1 MKKLILLFFILSF
14 SDFFAQQPESKY
26 DSLLIAYKNQNELT
40 QYAELAHDISLTYNT
55 KGDINKALKYG
66 LLEVKF
72 KKHLSLAKQ
81 KNSLFNLG
89 LFFFKTENYAK
100 SIEAYNK
107 VIDSFDIDEKTY
119 RAYCENARNYDKLGD
134 YFQAVNYLKKG
145 LKNPEK
151 IKTRRLPAIYLN
163 YIAINHKIGSDKSIT
178 ENKRLLIIVDSL
190 STITTL
196 SETNLYSLNNEY
208 GIFYKSDFNYN
219 FNKSKYYYLK
229 NLKKDL
235 ENKNQEMIASSY
247 NNLGVLYNK
256 EKKDSA
262 IFFINKGIEHTQKNT
277 YLTSLHINKAEY
289 YFNNKKPRQALKTL
303 QQALQLTIPTKIDS
317 AITFSPSFKAL
328 TTSKNKTL
336 SLLVLKEKSKYILE
350 NTALSKDSEL
360 LQVAYKSIS
369 LADKLIDAIRM
380 ESNEGQSKLH
390 WQEEA
395 SETFMLGVKACY
407 KLNKPEEAFYF
418 IEKNKALL
426 LLENI
431 KQNRLKLSS
440 KIPVEILQKEQDFK
454 KDIYAIENEL
464 NKNSSKALKDEYN
477 GLKIEYNSFKESLIS
492 SYPEY
497 YSSKQPIT
505 ITSMDAIKNSLDK
518 NTTILEYIVNK
529 EEGFVLTITKNSVHL
544 FKLDKAENLEAE
556 ITEYLKLLQKPLNT
570 SEELKNY
577 KKLSNQLCNYLLPFK
592 NKDILKNKLIIV
604 PDYTLQN
611 LPFESLKKDDRYL
624 IEDFEISYTYSL
636 SFLEKNKKL
645 KREAKQ
651 EFIAFAPKTFTYDNL
666 KTLPRSE
673 AEAKT
678 ISELLNGKVL
688 LDASANKTN
697 FFKEI
702 NKHKIIHLATH
713 ANANDSIS
721 PWIAFKNDKLYL
733 NELYTT
739 KNQAELVVLNACNS
753 SLGEIKSGEGVF
765 SLARGFFYSGANSVV
780 SSLWNVNDKSN
791 AAITTSFY
799 KYLKDGKTKSA
810 SLRQAK
816 LDYLNSHS
824 LSEASPYYWS
834 TLILIGDNS
843 AIYSN
848 NKTLY
853 YIILSI
859 FLCIFL
865 FFILKKLKIVG
876 NKS

>member
-14 SDFFAQQPESKY
+14 CELFAQQLDRNS
-26 DSLLIAYKNQNELT
+26 DSLLIVYKTQNELT
-40 QYAELAHDISLTYNT
+40 KYAELAHDISLIYNT
-55 KGDINKALKYG
+55 KGDVNKALKYA

-72 KKHLSLAKQ
+72 KKNLSLEKQ

-119 RAYCENARNYDKLGD
+119 RAYCENARNYAQLGD
-134 YFQAVNYLKKG
+134 YFQATNYLKKG
-145 LKNPEK
+145 LVTPKEIATK
-151 IKTRRLPAIYLN
+151 RLPRIYLN
-163 YIAINHKIGSDKSIT
+163 YIALNHKIGN
-178 ENKRLLIIVDSL
+178 NKNIAKNKKLLKIVDSL
-190 STITTL
+190 ALITTFNNN
-196 SETNLYSLNNEY
+196 NLYSLYTEY
-208 GIFYKSDFNYN
+208 GIFYKDELNYN
-219 FNKSKYYYLK
+219 FTKSRYYNLKFFNKSLK
-229 NLKKDL
+229 
-235 ENKNQEMIASSY
+235 EKNPEMIVKAS

-262 IFFINKGIEHTQKNT
+262 LFYINKGIEYAKKDTDISRL
-277 YLTSLHINKAEY
+277 YINKAEY
-289 YFNNKKPRQALKTL
+289 YFNKGKTKKALKTL

-317 AITFSPSFKAL
+317 AITFSPSFKTL
-328 TTSKNKTL
+328 TTSKNKIL

-350 NTALSKDSEL
+350 NTALSKDSAL

-395 SETFMLGVKACY
+395 SETFMLGVKVCF

-440 KIPVEILQKEQDFK
+440 KIPLEILQKEQDFK
-454 KDIYAIENEL
+454 KGIYAIENEL
-464 NKNSSKALKDEYN
+464 NKSSSKVLKDQYHS
-477 GLKIEYNSFKESLIS
+477 LKIEYNSFKESLIS
-492 SYPEY
+492 NYPEY
-497 YSSKQPIT
+497 YSSKQPVIVAT
-505 ITSMDAIKNSLDK
+505 ITAIKNSLDK

-529 EEGFVLTITKNSVHL
+529 EEGFVLTVTKNSVHL

-556 ITEYLKLLQKPLNT
+556 ITEYLKLLQKPINT
-570 SEELKNY
+570 SEELKNH
-577 KKLSNQLCNYLLPFK
+577 KKLSNQLCSYLLPFK

-611 LPFESLKKDDRYL
+611 LPFESLKKDNRYL

-688 LDASANKTN
+688 LDATANKTN

-853 YIILSI
+853 YIILSV

>member
-1 MKKLILLFFILSF
+1 MLSF
-14 SDFFAQQPESKY
+14 CKLFAQLDSNP
-26 DSLLIAYKNQNELT
+26 DSLLTEYKKQNELT
-40 QYAELAHDISLTYNT
+40 KYAELAHDISLTYNT
-55 KGDINKALKYG
+55 KGDVSKALKYG

-72 KKHLSLAKQ
+72 KKHLSLEKQ

-107 VIDSFDIDEKTY
+107 VIDSFSIDEQTY
-119 RAYCENARNYDKLGD
+119 IAYSQNARNYKELGD

-145 LKNPEK
+145 LENPEK
-151 IKTRRLPAIYLN
+151 IATKRLPRIYLS
-163 YIAINHKIGSDKSIT
+163 YIILNNMIGSHKSIL
-178 ENKRLLIIVDSL
+178 ENKKLYKIVDSL

-235 ENKNQEMIASSY
+235 ENNNQEMIASSY

-277 YLTSLHINKAEY
+277 YLTSLHINKSEY
-289 YFNNKKPRQALKTL
+289 YFNKGKTKEALKTL

-317 AITFSPSFKAL
+317 AITFSPSFKTL
-328 TTSKNKTL
+328 TTSKNKIL

-350 NTALSKDSEL
+350 NKVLSKDSEL
-360 LQVAYKSIS
+360 LQVAYTSIS

-380 ESNEGQSKLH
+380 ESNESQSKLL

-440 KIPVEILQKEQDFK
+440 KIPLEILQKEQDFK
-454 KDIYAIENEL
+454 KGIYAIENEL
-464 NKNSSKALKDEYN
+464 NKSSSKVLKDQYHS
-477 GLKIEYNSFKESLIS
+477 LKIEYNSFKESLNS
-492 SYPEY
+492 NYPEY

-570 SEELKNY
+570 SEELKDY
-577 KKLSNQLCNYLLPFK
+577 KKLSNQLCSYLLPFK

-611 LPFESLKKDDRYL
+611 LPLESLKKDDRYL

-651 EFIAFAPKTFTYDNL
+651 ECIAFAPKTFTYDNL

-688 LDASANKTN
+688 LDATANKTN

-853 YIILSI
+853 YIILSV

>member
-1 MKKLILLFFILSF
+1 MKKLVFLFFILSF
-14 SDFFAQQPESKY
+14 CELFAQQTENKE
-26 DSLLIAYKNQNELT
+26 DSLLTAYKKQNKLT
-40 QYAELAHDISLTYNT
+40 KYAELAHDISLTYNK
-55 KGDINKALKYG
+55 KGDFNKALKYG

-72 KKHLSLAKQ
+72 KKHLSLERQ

-89 LFFFKTENYAK
+89 LFFFKTKNYGK

-107 VIDSFDIDEKTY
+107 VIDSFSIDEKTY
-119 RAYCENARNYDKLGD
+119 RAYCENARNHIELGD
-134 YFQAVNYLKKG
+134 YFQAVNYFKKG
-145 LKNPEK
+145 LEIPEK
-151 IKTRRLPAIYLN
+151 LTTKRLPGIYLN
-163 YIAINHKIGSDKSIT
+163 YIELNHKITNTKSIA
-178 ENKRLLIIVDSL
+178 ENKRLLKIVDSL

-196 SETNLYSLNNEY
+196 SATNLYSLNNEY

-219 FNKSKYYYLK
+219 FNKSRYYYLK

-235 ENKNQEMIASSY
+235 ENENQETIASSY

-262 IFFINKGIEHTQKNT
+262 LFYINKGIEYAKKDTDISRL
-277 YLTSLHINKAEY
+277 YINKAEY
-289 YFNNKKPRQALKTL
+289 YFNIGKTKDALKIL
-303 QQALQLTIPTKIDS
+303 QQALQLTVPTKIDS
-317 AITFSPSFKAL
+317 AIIFSPNFKAL
-328 TTSKNKTL
+328 ASSKNKTL
-336 SLLVLKEKSKYILE
+336 SLLILKEKSKYILE
-350 NTALSKDSEL
+350 NTALSKDKKM
-360 LQVAYKSIS
+360 LQVAYETIS
-369 LADKLIDAIRM
+369 LADKLIDVIRM
-380 ESNEGQSKLH
+380 ESNESQSKLL

-395 SETFMLGVKACY
+395 SETFMLGVKACF

-431 KQNRLKLSS
+431 KQNRLRLSS
-440 KIPVEILQKEQDFK
+440 KIPSEILQKEQDFK
-454 KDIYAIENEL
+454 KDIFAIENEL
-464 NKNSSKALKDEYN
+464 NKNFNKALKDEYHS
-477 GLKIEYNSFKESLIS
+477 LKIEYNSFKESLVS
-492 SYPEY
+492 TYPEY
-497 YSSKQPIT
+497 YSSKQT
-505 ITSMDAIKNSLDK
+505 IAVTTIDVIKNSLDG

-529 EEGFVLTITKNSVHL
+529 EEGFLLTITKNSVRL
-544 FKLDKAENLEAE
+544 FKLNDTESLETE
-556 ITEYLKLLQKPLNT
+556 INKYLKLLQKPLNT

-577 KKLSNQLCNYLLPFK
+577 KKLSQQLCSYLFPFK
-592 NKDILKNKLIIV
+592 DKDILKNKLIIV
-604 PDYTLQN
+604 SDYTLQN
-611 LPFESLKKDDRYL
+611 LPFESLKKDNRYL

-645 KREAKQ
+645 NRDAKQ
-651 EFIAFAPKTFTYDNL
+651 ELIAFAPKSFTYDNL

-673 AEAKT
+673 DEAKT
-678 ISELLNGKVL
+678 ISQLLNGKVFV
-688 LDASANKTN
+688 DTSANKTN

-702 NKHKIIHLATH
+702 NKYKIIHLATH

-721 PWIAFKNDKLYL
+721 PWIAFKNNKLYL

-765 SLARGFFYSGANSVV
+765 SLARGFFYSGANSVI

-799 KYLKDGKTKSA
+799 KYVKDGKTKSA

-816 LDYLNSHS
+816 LDYLHSHS
-824 LSEASPYYWS
+824 LSETSPYYWS

-843 AIYSN
+843 AIYSGN
-848 NKTLY
+848 NTLY
-853 YIILSI
+853 YIILSV
-859 FLCIFL
+859 FLFIFL